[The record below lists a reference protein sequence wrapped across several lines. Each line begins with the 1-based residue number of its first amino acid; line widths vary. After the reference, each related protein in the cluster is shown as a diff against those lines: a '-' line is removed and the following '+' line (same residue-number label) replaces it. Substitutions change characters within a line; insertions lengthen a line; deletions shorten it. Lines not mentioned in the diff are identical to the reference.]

1 MAPLACKRDWF
12 RPFRLN
18 QNGPWKAR
26 ACLVCFVSLWLALD
40 CFGLL
45 GLALACFGLL
55 WAAVVCFGLLWL
67 ALVCFG
73 LLGTL
78 RPDPLIKTDPGRLGP
93 AWFALYRFGLL
104 WIALACL
111 GSLWLALACFG
122 LLWSA
127 LACFGLLWCALACL
141 ELFGPTPRKKARFG
155 GSPGDLNEQAEVRK
169 QTLPKTLKSSR
180 QLPKS
185 T

>member
-1 MAPLACKRDWF
+1 MAPLACKRNGLWPF
-12 RPFRLN
+12 RPEEKN
-18 QNGPWKAR
+18 NTG
-26 ACLVCFVSLWLALD
+26 SD
-40 CFGLL
+40 FGL
-45 GLALACFGLL
+45 GRARRHDTPRGQGCNATKSVEGEREGGAWPPSLANGIGSDLFG
-55 WAAVVCFGLLWL
+55 
-67 ALVCFG
+67 
-73 LLGTL
+73 
-78 RPDPLIKTDPGRLGP
+78 LIKTDPGRLGP